1 MWKHSITQ
9 YPFSILDH
17 ICDSPPPPPPPA
29 RQFRLVPR
37 EVRAAAD
44 RLVFVRRLLA
54 LDPTAATASAAVL
67 SIAAQLGLSSHRQ
80 RCAVRL
86 LLARAAIASG
96 RFEARGQT
104 SQSLHQQ

>member
-1 MWKHSITQ
+1 M
-9 YPFSILDH
+9 PL
-17 ICDSPPPPPPPA
+17 
-29 RQFRLVPR
+29 

-44 RLVFVRRLLA
+44 RLVFIGRLLA

-86 LLARAAIASG
+86 LLARTAIASG
-96 RFEARGQT
+96 RFDLARKHTQRLLIDDEYASVSDWILVWGREHGAGQMGNGG
-104 SQSLHQQ
+104 QCDCL

>member
-1 MWKHSITQ
+1 M
-9 YPFSILDH
+9 PL
-17 ICDSPPPPPPPA
+17 
-29 RQFRLVPR
+29 

-54 LDPTAATASAAVL
+54 LDPSAVTASAAVL

-96 RFEARGQT
+96 RFDLARKRT
-104 SQSLHQQ
+104 RRLLIDDEYARVCVSDV